1 MQELKVEMNFY
12 MPMKEGE
19 TEEEAIER
27 FNAEFLDKD
36 IQVWDFEV
44 REV

>member
-1 MQELKVEMNFY
+1 MQELKVEMNLY

-27 FNAEFLDKD
+27 FNKEFADKD

>member
-1 MQELKVEMNFY
+1 MNELKVEMNFY
-12 MPMKEGE
+12 LPMNEGE
-19 TEEEAIER
+19 TKEEAIER
-27 FNAEFLDKD
+27 FNKEFTDKD

>member
-1 MQELKVEMNFY
+1 MNELKVEMNFY
-12 MPMKEGE
+12 LSMKEGE
-19 TEEEAIER
+19 TKEEAIER
-27 FNAEFLDKD
+27 FNEEFKDKD

>member
-1 MQELKVEMNFY
+1 MQELKVEMNLY

-19 TEEEAIER
+19 TKEEAIER
-27 FNAEFLDKD
+27 FNKEFLDKD
-36 IQVWDFEV
+36 IQVWDYEV